1 MIDIHCH
8 ILPGLDDG
16 SKSLQETLEMCR
28 IAAADG
34 IRTIVASPHQQDGVY
49 QTPANAIFTTVR
61 HVAEH
66 IRQAGIAIELLP
78 GADVRVEVDTG
89 EKILSGEIVS
99 INNTKRYFLL
109 EFPAHAIPMNIDK
122 LIFNLLLKNITP
134 VLTHP
139 ERIHEVQED
148 PNRIFELVAMGV
160 PSQVT
165 AMSIIG
171 GFGRRAQKCART
183 LLTHNLAHIIAT
195 DAHSPEHRPP
205 ILSEAVKAVSKLL
218 KDEERARH
226 MVSTIPG
233 RIIRGESVEIFPP
246 PVKIQRKLFWFF

>member
-1 MIDIHCH
+1 
-8 ILPGLDDG
+8 
-16 SKSLQETLEMCR
+16 MCR

-61 HVAEH
+61 NVAEH

-134 VLTHP
+134 ILTHP

-148 PNRIFELVAMGV
+148 PNRIFDLVAMGV

-195 DAHSPEHRPP
+195 DAHSPDYRPP

-226 MVSTIPG
+226 MVSTTPG